1 MVPVCVAVKYDNS
14 SGTVC
19 LGIGDFID
27 KSQLAAGDEDDCSV
41 DISSLIIFIRT
52 QIGVDDRNRI
62 RSDNGCKIFFRDF
75 PCHCVNIIVSCIGG
89 GADRGVFDL
98 HFEMIGESL
107 GRACYRAY
115 GDRQLGYRRGAKSE
129 IPRSCVAVGDN
140 SHDSGQNSIVDGDGV
155 GRVDILLCIGT
166 KREVDDVHAVLHR
179 TFNTVDNL
187 CGRTGGSAGIVKIAS
202 QYFIGIELGVGS
214 YAFLGDIASS
224 VLELANDGTGDMS
237 AVISAFVTC
246 TVNIVLNGN
255 RSLFVGVVVIVERVP
270 SAFIRRGDV
279 RMLIID
285 ARINNANLQASA
297 RIAIRP
303 CPGCMDLIQ
312 RSAIVLRS
320 GTFVHCLIG
329 NRVPGAVLI
338 DGFDARDFGK
348 LWDFISRN
356 CNLKAIQHRIVL
368 IVDFK
373 VQTFVFG
380 FA

>member
-1 MVPVCVAVKYDNS
+1 
-14 SGTVC
+14 
-19 LGIGDFID
+19 
-27 KSQLAAGDEDDCSV
+27 
-41 DISSLIIFIRT
+41 
-52 QIGVDDRNRI
+52 
-62 RSDNGCKIFFRDF
+62 
-75 PCHCVNIIVSCIGG
+75 
-89 GADRGVFDL
+89 
-98 HFEMIGESL
+98 
-107 GRACYRAY
+107 
-115 GDRQLGYRRGAKSE
+115 
-129 IPRSCVAVGDN
+129 
-140 SHDSGQNSIVDGDGV
+140 
-155 GRVDILLCIGT
+155 
-166 KREVDDVHAVLHR
+166 
-179 TFNTVDNL
+179 
-187 CGRTGGSAGIVKIAS
+187 
-202 QYFIGIELGVGS
+202 
-214 YAFLGDIASS
+214 
-224 VLELANDGTGDMS
+224 
-237 AVISAFVTC
+237 
-246 TVNIVLNGN
+246 
-255 RSLFVGVVVIVERVP
+255 
-270 SAFIRRGDV
+270 
-279 RMLIID
+279 MLIID